1 MRLVWTTRARADL
14 VEIYAYIVPDNPSA
28 ARRMQAVV
36 RARVAGLA
44 EMASMGR
51 AGRVETTRELV
62 ITGTPY
68 VVVYRVATA
77 EVQVLRVLHGARS
90 WPQSPA

>member
-1 MRLVWTTRARADL
+1 MA
-14 VEIYAYIVPDNPSA
+14 EIYAYIAPDNPSA

-44 EMASMGR
+44 EMPLMGR

-68 VVVYRVATA
+68 VVVYRVRAA
-77 EVQVLRVLHGARS
+77 EVQVLRLLHGARS